1 MAALPLPTD
10 MVKEIISLLPPQAR
24 RRSWRVA
31 LAVLVRAVLDFAGVA
46 ALIPLLLA
54 VLRPG
59 GSRGEMLLLCG
70 AVMGFVVLKNALVVA
85 LARVESTFQLEIYRD
100 FSRRMFVNYYPT
112 GADCCS

>member
-1 MAALPLPTD
+1 

-70 AVMGFVVLKNALVVA
+70 AVMGFVVLKNVLVVA
-85 LARVESTFQLEIYRD
+85 WHGWKVPFNWKYIATSAGGCLSIT
-100 FSRRMFVNYYPT
+100 T